1 MDIEKSIWLFI
12 GFLKYYFLAI
22 TFQVEL
28 VTIKKQGSIAAFR
41 HVRWL

>member
-22 TFQVEL
+22 TFQIGL
-28 VTIKKQGSIAAFR
+28 VTNLKKREALQ
-41 HVRWL
+41 HLDM

>member
-22 TFQVEL
+22 TFQIEL
-28 VTIKKQGSIAAFR
+28 VTN
-41 HVRWL
+41 